1 MIRIK
6 YIFLQM
12 SDAEK
17 EQKFSFFSIY
27 TCTCI
32 SSPMYLY
39 SDELIISS
47 KDPFVQGGE
56 GGGVQCLNLLGLP
69 CKFQVDPRPPSRY
82 AHDKGLIPK

>member
-1 MIRIK
+1 
-6 YIFLQM
+6 M

-56 GGGVQCLNLLGLP
+56 GGGGSMSKSLMVTM
-69 CKFQVDPRPPSRY
+69 
-82 AHDKGLIPK
+82 

>member
-1 MIRIK
+1 
-6 YIFLQM
+6 
-12 SDAEK
+12 
-17 EQKFSFFSIY
+17 
-27 TCTCI
+27 
-32 SSPMYLY
+32 MYLY

-56 GGGVQCLNLLGLP
+56 GGGGVQCLNLLGLP